1 MHTRTAIISIIILY
15 SESASET
22 IVSPTDVVASDQKL
36 NIDEWIQISNVK
48 LFTGKL
54 ILNVSS
60 TTNTYEIPLIMPN
73 KIWYYKQTPS
83 VFTTNIHTI

>member
-36 NIDEWIQISNVK
+36 NLNEYIQISNDK
-48 LFTGKL
+48 HGTGKI
-54 ILNVSS
+54 ILNAFS
-60 TTNTYEIPLIMPN
+60 TTNSCEIPLIM
-73 KIWYYKQTPS
+73 
-83 VFTTNIHTI
+83 